1 MSVKLINKVNSNR
14 VMQFIFSTFLLIIAA
29 FLLFINIEMPLA
41 GEDYTMQ
48 PWVYNSAPIT
58 FFEKIS
64 AIWHKVYFSS
74 ILWNP
79 RVGEAL
85 TTITAVFPKVVFD
98 IFNTLVFIW
107 LIFLLFVISFGR
119 FPDWKKSSDGFAAFS
134 IIFLI
139 IALFPL
145 LGQVFFWKAGTLN
158 HTWGLVFLLSFI
170 LPFRLNYCK
179 KIQIKNF
186 WILFLF
192 ILLGF
197 FAGLAVENSSA
208 VVFAFLLLY
217 FIISSRQ
224 KKINPNFIYPLISCA
239 VGLFILLF
247 SSGTTTRRSFYSSLG
262 YDGNFRGIAMY
273 LNRLSRISDD
283 FFKLSW
289 PLLVVF
295 FACFV
300 IYFVIMRSKNTIK
313 TNMERNDKPQK
324 LTIPEILLM
333 LFISSLTV
341 FILISVAYQ
350 SDQRRGFEFFWLV
363 LISLSAYL
371 IAEIWI
377 HLLSKYI
384 HLLLIV
390 LLLVVLILQMVNIGM
405 VYTQF
410 HAENNIRMEIIY
422 SALANGERKVTLP
435 AITIHD
441 SRILETREILS
452 DLGDRIATYYG
463 FDSVV
468 ISK

>member
-1 MSVKLINKVNSNR
+1 
-14 VMQFIFSTFLLIIAA
+14 
-29 FLLFINIEMPLA
+29 
-41 GEDYTMQ
+41 
-48 PWVYNSAPIT
+48 
-58 FFEKIS
+58 
-64 AIWHKVYFSS
+64 
-74 ILWNP
+74 
-79 RVGEAL
+79 
-85 TTITAVFPKVVFD
+85 
-98 IFNTLVFIW
+98 
-107 LIFLLFVISFGR
+107 
-119 FPDWKKSSDGFAAFS
+119 
-134 IIFLI
+134 
-139 IALFPL
+139 
-145 LGQVFFWKAGTLN
+145 
-158 HTWGLVFLLSFI
+158 
-170 LPFRLNYCK
+170 
-179 KIQIKNF
+179 
-186 WILFLF
+186 
-192 ILLGF
+192 
-197 FAGLAVENSSA
+197 
-208 VVFAFLLLY
+208 
-217 FIISSRQ
+217 
-224 KKINPNFIYPLISCA
+224 
-239 VGLFILLF
+239 
-247 SSGTTTRRSFYSSLG
+247 
-262 YDGNFRGIAMY
+262 
-273 LNRLSRISDD
+273 
-283 FFKLSW
+283 
-289 PLLVVF
+289 
-295 FACFV
+295 
-300 IYFVIMRSKNTIK
+300 
-313 TNMERNDKPQK
+313 MERNDKPQK